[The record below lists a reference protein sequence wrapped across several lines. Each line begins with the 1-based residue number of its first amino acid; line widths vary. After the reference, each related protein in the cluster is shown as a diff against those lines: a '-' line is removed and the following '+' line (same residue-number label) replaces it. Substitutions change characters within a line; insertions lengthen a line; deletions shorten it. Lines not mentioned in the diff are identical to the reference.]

1 MVRGQVLWVSEK
13 ARIGNTV
20 LEFRKGCAL
29 VGENGRGKKPGGLSM
44 SRPLTI

>member
-20 LEFRKGCAL
+20 LEFRKSCAL
-29 VGENGRGKKPGGLSM
+29 VGENGRGKNPRGLSM
-44 SRPLTI
+44 SRTI